1 MSNGHFF
8 FLDISYFDYLFK
20 KKDNLDNLPL
30 LSEIEI
36 ANIRRIFIR
45 GAEKEKGAQSKTG
58 SLKKDLSFGLEMENE
73 KTPFKIKVD
82 KQIEVINW
90 IIAIDKARGSFLPL
104 EWLDEA
110 KNKSEMWET
119 KLNRTA
125 FKQQTGQKKKN
136 NNKISSSI

>member
-1 MSNGHFF
+1 
-8 FLDISYFDYLFK
+8 
-20 KKDNLDNLPL
+20 
-30 LSEIEI
+30 
-36 ANIRRIFIR
+36 
-45 GAEKEKGAQSKTG
+45 
-58 SLKKDLSFGLEMENE
+58 MENE